1 MFGFFLI
8 LGIIGFVLNISK
20 AVEEEEKGEKREVFY
35 PNGKLLARAY
45 FNEKGEI
52 NSIEER
58 FFENGNIKARIKWKN
73 GKIKEIEN
81 YYDNGNIKSRTPFVN
96 DIIWGTVENY
106 YKNGKLKSKVHYING
121 IEKEV
126 LESYNELGEKEKKL
140 DLDSLLNRK
149 NK

>member
-1 MFGFFLI
+1 MCYLLYFLYNKIFGR
-8 LGIIGFVLNISK
+8 
-20 AVEEEEKGEKREVFY
+20 GEKREVFY